1 MVNVRGLSVVL
12 LLACKGTPASPPP
25 GPGAPVVAAASPTDK
40 AAATAAASTVVR
52 VDRRVELLSILHRL
66 IGHQAYTRA
75 PATPYVAAVEARFRP
90 FADHPAVV
98 ATRALRAS
106 HSITWDAPMILAAHL
121 DDQLQLVNAEELPS
135 LDVRFTGADV
145 ASYAATLREFAEVTK
160 LDEFLASQ
168 QPYVATVEATVRTL
182 LADAKAVPWFD
193 GLFGVQPRTR
203 YVVVPGLLTGTRN
216 FAARA
221 TLADGTH
228 ELYQVLGIHAADGL
242 PATDAQSVALLVHEM
257 AHSYVN
263 PVTAAHRAALE
274 PGGAALF
281 AGVADLMKPQA
292 YDRWSIFVDESIV
305 RAVVVRFVTERAGEA
320 AGQAEIA
327 TQERLGFRWTRPLVE
342 QLARYQRERATY
354 PDLAA
359 FMPEIAKALA
369 ALAAQP

>member
-1 MVNVRGLSVVL
+1 MVKVRVLSVVL

-25 GPGAPVVAAASPTDK
+25 GPGAP
-40 AAATAAASTVVR
+40 AAATPALSTEVAASTVVR

-75 PATPYVAAVEARFRP
+75 PATPYVAAVDARFKP
-90 FADHPAVV
+90 FADHPAVA

-121 DDQLQLVNAEELPS
+121 DHQLQLVNAEELPAI
-135 LDVRFTGADV
+135 DARFTGADV
-145 ASYAATLREFAEVTK
+145 ASYAATLRDFAEVTK

-168 QPYVATVEATVRTL
+168 QPYIATVEATVRTL

-193 GLFGVQPRTR
+193 RLFGVQPRTR
-203 YVVVPGLLTGTRN
+203 YVVVPGLLTGTMN

-242 PATDAQSVALLVHEM
+242 PGSDALSIALLVHEM

-281 AGVADLMKPQA
+281 AGVAEMMKKQA

-305 RAVVVRFVTERAGEA
+305 RAVVVMFVTERAGAA
-320 AGQAEIA
+320 AGEAEIA
-327 TQERLGFRWTRPLVE
+327 TQERRGFRWTRPLVE
-342 QLARYQRERATY
+342 QLTRYQRERATY

-359 FMPEIAKALA
+359 FMPEIAKALT